1 MHIKYDMNYLSQRKR
16 SIFMRM
22 TVSIPDKLSDNLKR
36 AASNRGI
43 SVSSLVAE
51 AVEQYLIVQ
60 RRRALG
66 EKALTLVGKVHV
78 ASDAHDMIEE
88 GRRDDRA

>member
-1 MHIKYDMNYLSQRKR
+1 
-16 SIFMRM
+16 MRM

-36 AASNRGI
+36 AASNRGV

-51 AVEQYLIVQ
+51 AVEQYLIIQ

-66 EKALTLVGKVHV
+66 KKALTLAGKVYV
-78 ASDAHDMIEE
+78 APDVLDIIEE
-88 GRRDDRA
+88 GRRDDRP